1 MMFGVFALWIPFYLV
16 NSDRRK
22 EELYS
27 LRDCPKIIN
36 SQCEAPT
43 TRRG

>member
-22 EELYS
+22 ETVPKLSTASVRHLQLVGVSS
-27 LRDCPKIIN
+27 L
-36 SQCEAPT
+36 
-43 TRRG
+43 

>member
-22 EELYS
+22 EELYK
-27 LRDCPKIIN
+27 L
-36 SQCEAPT
+36 SQNYQQPV
-43 TRRG
+43 

>member
-27 LRDCPKIIN
+27 LRV
-36 SQCEAPT
+36 QWQ
-43 TRRG
+43 

>member
-1 MMFGVFALWIPFYLV
+1 MMFGVFALWIPFYLG

-27 LRDCPKIIN
+27 LRV
-36 SQCEAPT
+36 QWQ
-43 TRRG
+43 